1 MFDKTIIAVTI
12 AVALGCMS
20 VAANAFAADHRSGEP
35 GGRHVLSR
43 HAWGGRGHAP
53 GAHGARYGGGSSRAL
68 HRSMT
73 PAMATMATAA
83 QVLVFP
89 MSVV

>member
-1 MFDKTIIAVTI
+1 MLL
-12 AVALGCMS
+12 ALMAYDTE
-20 VAANAFAADHRSGEP
+20 VAAQG
-35 GGRHVLSR
+35 
-43 HAWGGRGHAP
+43 
-53 GAHGARYGGGSSRAL
+53 AL